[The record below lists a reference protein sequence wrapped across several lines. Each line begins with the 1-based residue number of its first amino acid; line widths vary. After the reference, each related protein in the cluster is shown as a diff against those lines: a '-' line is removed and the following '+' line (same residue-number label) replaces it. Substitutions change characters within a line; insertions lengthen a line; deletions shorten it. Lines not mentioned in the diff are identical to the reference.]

1 MKIHISADMEGVT
14 GVSNWD
20 EVTKTHADYDR
31 FRRQMTREVVAA
43 CEGALAAGAESI
55 LVKDAHAT
63 GRNLDGR
70 DLPPQVTLVSGWS
83 GHPLSMVQE
92 IDPSFSA
99 ALFVGYHARA
109 GATGNPLA
117 HTMSSSKVAEMR
129 LNDAPV
135 SEYVL
140 HARAAGLFGVPV
152 VFVSGDEALCAEVG
166 MVSPQATTVATMRG
180 SGPSV
185 IAEHPGRAAKAI
197 RAGAEKA
204 LRGDLASCLLAP
216 ADRYR
221 LEITY
226 KRPFD
231 AYGASFYPGAER
243 TGPAT
248 VALESADYLDVLR
261 AIKFCV

>member
-1 MKIHISADMEGVT
+1 MKVYISADMEGVT

-20 EVTKTHADYDR
+20 EVSKGHGDYDR

-43 CEGALAAGAESI
+43 CEGAIAAGAESI
-55 LVKDAHAT
+55 VVKDAHAT

-70 DLPPQVTLVSGWS
+70 DLPPRCQLVSGWS

-92 IDPSFSA
+92 IDKSFTA

-117 HTMSSSKVAEMR
+117 HTMSSSRVAEMR
-129 LNDAPV
+129 LNGSPV

-140 HARAAGLFGVPV
+140 HAHAAGLFGVPV
-152 VFVSGDEALCAEVG
+152 VFVSGDEALCAEVSV
-166 MVSPQATTVATMRG
+166 VSPTATTVATMRG

-185 IAEHPGRAAKAI
+185 ITEHPSRAAKAI
-197 RAGAEKA
+197 RTSSEAA
-204 LRGDLASCLLAP
+204 LRGDLASCLLE
-216 ADRYR
+216 RSGSYR
-221 LEITY
+221 LEVTY

-243 TGPAT
+243 VGPAA
-248 VALESADYLDVLR
+248 VAIESEEYLDIMCM
-261 AIKFCV
+261 IKFCV